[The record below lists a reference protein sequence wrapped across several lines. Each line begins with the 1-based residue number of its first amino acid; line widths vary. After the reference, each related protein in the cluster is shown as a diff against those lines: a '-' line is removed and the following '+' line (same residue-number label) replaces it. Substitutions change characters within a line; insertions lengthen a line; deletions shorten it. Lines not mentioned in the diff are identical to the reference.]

1 MKLYY
6 VPGVCSLAPHIV
18 LREMGAEFQLDKL
31 DRKTRI
37 TESGVSFTELNPK
50 NYVPALQLDDGTVL
64 TEGASILMYLADQD
78 GGEKVAP
85 KPGSKE
91 RYKLQE
97 WLVFIATEI
106 HKNFSPLFRNTPDP
120 TPRETL
126 QKRLDLVADTLTRQ
140 PWLVGEKF
148 TVGDAYLFTVLRWAA
163 RVDLPLPPSLQRFM
177 ERVKARP
184 AVAKA
189 LEVEGL
195 T

>member
-6 VPGVCSLAPHIV
+6 APGVCSLAPHIV
-18 LREMGAEFQLDKL
+18 LREMGAEFELDKL

-126 QKRLDLVADTLTRQ
+126 QKRLDLLADTLTRQ

-148 TVGDAYLFTVLRWAA
+148 TVADAYLFTVLRWAA

>member
-18 LREMGAEFQLDKL
+18 LREMGAEFELDKL

-148 TVGDAYLFTVLRWAA
+148 TVADAYLFTVLRWAA

>member
-6 VPGVCSLAPHIV
+6 APGVCSLAPHIV

-140 PWLVGEKF
+140 SWLVGEKF
-148 TVGDAYLFTVLRWAA
+148 TVADAYLFTVLRWAA

>member
-148 TVGDAYLFTVLRWAA
+148 TVADAYLFTVLRWAA

-184 AVAKA
+184 AVAQA
-189 LEVEGL
+189 LQVEGL

>member
-148 TVGDAYLFTVLRWAA
+148 TVADAYLFTVLRWAA
-163 RVDLPLPPSLQRFM
+163 RVDLPLPPSIQRFM

-184 AVAKA
+184 AVAQA
-189 LEVEGL
+189 LQVEGL

>member
-18 LREMGAEFQLDKL
+18 LREIGAEFQLDKV

-37 TESGVSFTELNPK
+37 TESGVNFSQLNSK
-50 NYVPALQLDDGTVL
+50 NYVPALQLDDGTLL

-85 KPGSKE
+85 KPGSKD

-106 HKNFSPLFRNTPDP
+106 HKNFSPLFRKTPDP

-126 QKRLDLVADTLTRQ
+126 QKRLDLVADTLTKQ

-148 TVGDAYLFTVLRWAA
+148 TVADAYLFTVLRWAA
-163 RVDLPLPPSLQRFM
+163 RVDLPLPTSLQRFM
-177 ERVKARP
+177 ERAKARP
-184 AVAKA
+184 AVAQA
-189 LEVEGL
+189 LQVEGL

>member
-6 VPGVCSLAPHIV
+6 APGVCSLAPHIV

-148 TVGDAYLFTVLRWAA
+148 TVADAYLFTVLRWAA

>member
-140 PWLVGEKF
+140 SWLVGEKF
-148 TVGDAYLFTVLRWAA
+148 TVADAYLFTVLRWAA

>member
-18 LREMGAEFQLDKL
+18 LREMGTEFQLDKL

-148 TVGDAYLFTVLRWAA
+148 TVADAYLFTVLRWAA

>member
-6 VPGVCSLAPHIV
+6 APGVCSLAPHIV

-126 QKRLDLVADTLTRQ
+126 QKRLDLLADTLTRQ

-148 TVGDAYLFTVLRWAA
+148 TVADAYLFTVLRWAA